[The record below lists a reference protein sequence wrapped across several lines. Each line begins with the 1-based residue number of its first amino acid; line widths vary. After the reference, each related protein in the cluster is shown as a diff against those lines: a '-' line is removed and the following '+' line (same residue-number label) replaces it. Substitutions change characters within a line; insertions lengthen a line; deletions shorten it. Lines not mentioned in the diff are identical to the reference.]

1 MSPKNE
7 LKIRSRIFNYKVI
20 MRTRLKEDN
29 SEQEKRDDYSS
40 KEDEDIEIS
49 TPPRN
54 ISQGDKSWVGA
65 EYLILR
71 RR

>member
-1 MSPKNE
+1 M
-7 LKIRSRIFNYKVI
+7 IR
-20 MRTRLKEDN
+20 RTRLKEALKDN
-29 SEQEKRDDYSS
+29 GEQEKRDDYGFVRS
-40 KEDEDIEIS
+40 KDIEIS

-54 ISQGDKSWVGA
+54 ILHGDKSWVGA